1 MSPGG
6 LDWKL
11 SFPFWL
17 PLRPC
22 VKTLILLVKKHTVSH
37 AGKGT
42 LPSGQTCAFYL
53 SVDVGLEEKEK
64 NKNQTCALAFKSKLV
79 TVGGGGT
86 ENVGSSLFLFH
97 PSRGKKFLPF
107 EGSVITFTERQFYWT
122 FIPSRAGSPPLALWS
137 FGWKVYKTL

>member
-11 SFPFWL
+11 SFPFSS
-17 PLRPC
+17 PLGPC
-22 VKTLILLVKKHTVSH
+22 VKILILLVKKHTVSH

-42 LPSGQTCAFYL
+42 LPSGQTCAFSL
-53 SVDVGLEEKEK
+53 SVDVGLEGKEK
-64 NKNQTCALAFKSKLV
+64 KNQTCALAFKSKLV

-97 PSRGKKFLPF
+97 ASRGKKN
-107 EGSVITFTERQFYWT
+107 SY
-122 FIPSRAGSPPLALWS
+122 PSRDQ
-137 FGWKVYKTL
+137 